1 MLTGLD
7 LPWNPSIQASGEG
20 DLQWCWE
27 QMEVLLGTERGVL
40 AGRGSVWGLLRTFII
55 GSRGHTPAV
64 LELPKDCA

>member
-1 MLTGLD
+1 
-7 LPWNPSIQASGEG
+7 
-20 DLQWCWE
+20 
-27 QMEVLLGTERGVL
+27 MEVLLGTERGVL